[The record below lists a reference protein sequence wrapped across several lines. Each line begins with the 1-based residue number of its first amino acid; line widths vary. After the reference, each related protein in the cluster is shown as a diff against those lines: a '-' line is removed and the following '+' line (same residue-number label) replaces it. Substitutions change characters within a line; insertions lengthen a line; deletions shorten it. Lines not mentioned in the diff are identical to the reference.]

1 LSIPKVIIVI
11 ASSLDGRI
19 AFPGGG
25 ESNLGSDEDKKNV
38 KPKLING

>member
-1 LSIPKVIIVI
+1 LSIPRVIIVI

-25 ESNLGSDEDKKNV
+25 ESHLGSDEDKK
-38 KPKLING
+38 KY